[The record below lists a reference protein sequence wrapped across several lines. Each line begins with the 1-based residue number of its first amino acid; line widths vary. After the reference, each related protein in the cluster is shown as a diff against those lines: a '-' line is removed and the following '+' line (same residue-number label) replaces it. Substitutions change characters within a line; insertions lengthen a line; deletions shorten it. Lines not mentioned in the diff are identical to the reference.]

1 MKTQLLISIPE
12 GVNHIEMEETKRM
25 IASFRPASP
34 ANSSDLDLEN
44 IIPEEALH
52 TQYIN
57 RHMNPHTS
65 TPKHGKKN

>member
-1 MKTQLLISIPE
+1 M
-12 GVNHIEMEETKRM
+12 EMEETKRV